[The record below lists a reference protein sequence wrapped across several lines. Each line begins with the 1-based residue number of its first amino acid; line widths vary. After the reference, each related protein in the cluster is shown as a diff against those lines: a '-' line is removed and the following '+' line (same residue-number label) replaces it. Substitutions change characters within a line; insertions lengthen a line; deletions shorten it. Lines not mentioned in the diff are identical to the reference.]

1 MQDHSQAEH
10 CSLAH
15 LKTELL
21 PGLLDLNLLRLQVI
35 YKKVMHKR
43 KVKAI
48 LLNTK
53 ILLFTISRNWQKQGY
68 LKKKGGPAIP
78 TFYFPIS
85 PSDFRLLI
93 QRRLFS
99 WILNTAFFF
108 FFCITNHVFLTLEQ
122 LRMTS
127 SARSIWY
134 VQVFQQVHSIY
145 NRLCNIP

>member
-21 PGLLDLNLLRLQVI
+21 PGLLDLNLLRLQVL
-35 YKKVMHKR
+35 YKKVMHER

-108 FFCITNHVFLTLEQ
+108 FMYYKPCISHIRTAQNDKFCKKHLVCSSFS
-122 LRMTS
+122 TS
-127 SARSIWY
+127 P
-134 VQVFQQVHSIY
+134 
-145 NRLCNIP
+145 LNIQSFM